1 LHSAASRNVV
11 HSHLLVL
18 RELTVEEAADIAVKR
33 VPPGQRWAEGYPLEG
48 TLIATRMLMGS
59 AQNGTLRAGF
69 GMYQLLERASG
80 VVIGDI
86 GFHAALD
93 AEGALEIGYG
103 IVPEF
108 RGRGLVSHAVRTLT
122 RWALHQ
128 PGVKLVVAKTEADHL
143 PSRRVLDA
151 AGFEMVAAI
160 EGICRYRLL
169 RSSVDDGNLC
179 GSNRRI

>member
-1 LHSAASRNVV
+1 
-11 HSHLLVL
+11 
-18 RELTVEEAADIAVKR
+18 
-33 VPPGQRWAEGYPLEG
+33 
-48 TLIATRMLMGS
+48 MLMRS

-69 GMYQLLERASG
+69 GMYQLLERTSG

-93 AEGALEIGYG
+93 GEGALEIGYG

-122 RWALHQ
+122 HWAFHQ
-128 PGVKLVVAKTEADHL
+128 PGVKSVVARTEADHH

-151 AGFEMVAAI
+151 AGFELVAVT
-160 EGICRYRLL
+160 EGTCRYRLV
-169 RSSVDDGNLC
+169 RSSVDDSHPG
-179 GSNRRI
+179 GAAH